1 MISVFL
7 FIPTNMNMSLTT
19 NSNTTELYLIVTGKL
34 SGALYH
40 MMPSHTAYLL
50 KGTQKDAAR
59 TFALLAARAEDMTVR
74 QYITENYIEGLVEE
88 DEIYQEDEEPRKATD
103 EEIEKYI
110 LEMTISNLS
119 ENYIEGYEKFDLDRW
134 AEIEIPIYPL
144 PDDIEF
150 KYD

>member
-1 MISVFL
+1 MYS
-7 FIPTNMNMSLTT
+7 TA
-19 NSNTTELYLIVTGKL
+19 NSNPRELYLIVIGKL
-34 SGALYH
+34 SGGIYQLI
-40 MMPSHTAYLL
+40 PSHAAYLL
-50 KGTQKDAAR
+50 KGTQKNAAR
-59 TFALLAARAEDMTVR
+59 TFALLGPRAEDMTVR
-74 QYITENYIEGLVEE
+74 QYITENYILGFVEE
-88 DEIYQEDEEPRKATD
+88 DEIYQEYEEPRKATD

-119 ENYIEGYEKFDLDRW
+119 ENYIEGYKKFDLDRW